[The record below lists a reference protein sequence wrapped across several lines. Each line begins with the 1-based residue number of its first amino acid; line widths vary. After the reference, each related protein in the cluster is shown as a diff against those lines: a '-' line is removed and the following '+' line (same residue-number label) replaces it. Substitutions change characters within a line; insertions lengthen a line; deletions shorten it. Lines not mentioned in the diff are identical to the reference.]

1 MRIIIGSGISGLYI
15 GYQLLEKGIKD
26 FVILEKSNRSGG
38 RILTKDNLEL
48 GASIFHSKQNNIM
61 RLIHKLG
68 LDKKLMELKGGKD
81 TLYYLKNKGR
91 LDSGYVN
98 ERLDKLNNKLK
109 NKLYTNSKLS
119 LQELAKKVF
128 NNDDYN
134 FYKDMTKE
142 WFEIKDQNAITS
154 FRNIENVGKLY
165 KMKDGLSQIVN
176 KLSVILK
183 DKIRLNYDVKNITY
197 DNDKFIINKKLT
209 CDKLYLC
216 TNMSGTKK
224 IKFSGIQMKKVL
236 DMGLPVSSIRVYLQ
250 FKDALIKNNI
260 VSNYLFKWCIY
271 ISERIAMVSYVDGS
285 SATRLNNLGEKEAIK
300 LILYEI
306 SESLREE
313 INLTNVEKKYFA
325 YWKEAFNIVKSHITE
340 SEYYKTLNSLPK
352 NFYQTV
358 IPLEYG
364 LNQAWMEA
372 HLLKI

>member
-1 MRIIIGSGISGLYI
+1 
-15 GYQLLEKGIKD
+15 
-26 FVILEKSNRSGG
+26 
-38 RILTKDNLEL
+38 
-48 GASIFHSKQNNIM
+48 
-61 RLIHKLG
+61 
-68 LDKKLMELKGGKD
+68 
-81 TLYYLKNKGR
+81 
-91 LDSGYVN
+91 
-98 ERLDKLNNKLK
+98 
-109 NKLYTNSKLS
+109 
-119 LQELAKKVF
+119 
-128 NNDDYN
+128 
-134 FYKDMTKE
+134 
-142 WFEIKDQNAITS
+142 
-154 FRNIENVGKLY
+154 
-165 KMKDGLSQIVN
+165 
-176 KLSVILK
+176 
-183 DKIRLNYDVKNITY
+183 
-197 DNDKFIINKKLT
+197 
-209 CDKLYLC
+209 
-216 TNMSGTKK
+216 
-224 IKFSGIQMKKVL
+224 MKKVL

>member
-26 FVILEKSNRSGG
+26 FIILEKSNRIGG

-176 KLSVILK
+176 KLSVMLK
-183 DKIRLNYDVKNITY
+183 DKIRLNYEVKNITY
-197 DNDKFIINKKLT
+197 DNDKFIINKKLN

-250 FKDALIKNNI
+250 FKDALIKSNI

-271 ISERIAMVSYVDGS
+271 ISEKIAMVSYVDGS

-340 SEYYKTLNSLPK
+340 SEYYKTLNTLPK

>member
-26 FVILEKSNRSGG
+26 FIILEKSNRIGG
-38 RILTKDNLEL
+38 RVLTKDNLEL

-61 RLIHKLG
+61 RLIYKLG

-119 LQELAKKVF
+119 LQELAKKVL

-165 KMKDGLSQIVN
+165 KMKDGLSQIIN

-183 DKIRLNYDVKNITY
+183 DKIKLNYEVKNISY
-197 DNDKFIINKKLT
+197 DNDKFIINKKLN

>member
-26 FVILEKSNRSGG
+26 FIILEKSNRIGG

-176 KLSVILK
+176 KLSVMLK
-183 DKIRLNYDVKNITY
+183 DKIRLNYEVKNITY
-197 DNDKFIINKKLT
+197 DNDKFIINKKLN

>member
-26 FVILEKSNRSGG
+26 FIILEKSNRIGG

-176 KLSVILK
+176 KLSVMLK
-183 DKIRLNYDVKNITY
+183 DKIRLNYEVKNITY
-197 DNDKFIINKKLT
+197 DNDKFIINKKLN

-250 FKDALIKNNI
+250 FKDALIKSNI

-271 ISERIAMVSYVDGS
+271 ISEKIAMVSYVDGS

>member
-26 FVILEKSNRSGG
+26 FIILEKSNRIGG

-61 RLIHKLG
+61 RLIYKLG
-68 LDKKLMELKGGKD
+68 LDKKLLELKGGKG

-91 LDSGYVN
+91 LDSEYVN

-109 NKLYTNSKLS
+109 SKLYTNSKLS

-176 KLSVILK
+176 KLSVMLK
-183 DKIRLNYDVKNITY
+183 DKIRLNYEVKNITY
-197 DNDKFIINKKLT
+197 DNDKFIINKKLN